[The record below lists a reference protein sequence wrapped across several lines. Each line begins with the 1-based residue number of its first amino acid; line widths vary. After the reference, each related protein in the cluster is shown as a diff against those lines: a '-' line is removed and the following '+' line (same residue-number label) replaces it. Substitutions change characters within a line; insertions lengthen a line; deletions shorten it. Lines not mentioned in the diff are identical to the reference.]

1 MSMATNR
8 SLVFATGEIYHVFN
22 RGVERRPLFTS
33 KREHERF
40 VELLKYYRFSPVPMR
55 YSDFRVLP
63 DPAQK
68 KIWRSLA
75 DRGDV
80 NVDILS
86 YCLMPNHF
94 HLVLRQRQEQGIQ
107 RFLSHISNS
116 YAKYFNTKHR
126 RVGPL
131 FQGAF
136 KAIYIETEEQ
146 LLHITRYVHL
156 NPITAFMI
164 QEGEVD
170 MYPWS
175 SLSEYVANLPSGF
188 CDTGWVKEFFKKPS
202 GYRSFVHDQGDYAK
216 IHAFIQH
223 LALDGEQT

>member
-1 MSMATNR
+1 MATNR

-40 VELLKYYRFSPVPMR
+40 IELLKYYRFSPVPMR

-63 DPAQK
+63 DPAREN
-68 KIWRSLA
+68 IWRSLN

-80 NVDILS
+80 EVEILA

-94 HLVLRQRQEQGIQ
+94 HLVLRQRKEGGIS

-136 KAIYIETEEQ
+136 KAVHIETDQQ
-146 LLHITRYVHL
+146 LLHVTRYVHL
-156 NPITAFMI
+156 NPVTSFLI
-164 QEGEVD
+164 QEGKLD
-170 MYPWS
+170 TYPWS
-175 SLSEYVANLPSGF
+175 SLSEYVAKTPSGF
-188 CDTGWVKEFFKKPS
+188 CATEWVKEFFKKPS
-202 GYRSFVHDQGDYAK
+202 GYQSFVHDHVTYAK
-216 IHAFIQH
+216 TLANIEH
-223 LALDGEQT
+223 LALDGEET

>member
-1 MSMATNR
+1 MATNR
-8 SLVFATGEIYHVFN
+8 ILVLTTGETYHVFN

-63 DPAQK
+63 DPARE
-68 KIWRSLA
+68 KIRRALA

-80 NVDILS
+80 DGEILA

-94 HLVLRQRQEQGIQ
+94 HLVLRQRQERGIQ
-107 RFLSHISNS
+107 RFLSNISNS

-136 KAIYIETEEQ
+136 KAVRIETDEQ

-156 NPITAFMI
+156 NPVTAFMI
-164 QEGEVD
+164 QESEMD
-170 MYPWS
+170 TYPWS
-175 SLSEYVANLPSGF
+175 SLSEYVGKPPSGF
-188 CDTGWVKEFFKKPS
+188 CSTEWVKEFFKKPS
-202 GYRSFVHDQGDYAK
+202 GYRSFVHDQVTFAK
-216 IHAFIQH
+216 TLANIKH
-223 LALDGEQT
+223 LAFDGEET